1 MHIKIEIILELNYGI
16 EKIKEASDFILKN
29 ISGKILLVCGE
40 VGSGKTTLVKE
51 ICKQLKVK
59 DQVSSPTYTLINEYS
74 CDDGLVIHMDLYRIE
89 NKEEINNLG
98 LFEYLDNKFIIID
111 WPELIMNDLDIN
123 HSILKI
129 DFIDTDNRKINLINI
144 SSRVF

>member
-74 CDDGLVIHMDLYRIE
+74 CDDGLVIHMDLYRVE

-98 LFEYLDNKFIIID
+98 LFEYLDNKFIIIE
-111 WPELIMNDLDIN
+111 WPELIMNNLDIN

-129 DFIDTDNRKINLINI
+129 DFIDTDKRKINLINI
-144 SSRVF
+144 SS

>member
-1 MHIKIEIILELNYGI
+1 MHIKIEIILELNFGI

-98 LFEYLDNKFIIID
+98 LFEYLDNKFIIIE

-144 SSRVF
+144 SS

>member
-1 MHIKIEIILELNYGI
+1 LHIKIEIILELNYGI

-74 CDDGLVIHMDLYRIE
+74 CDDGIVIHMDLYRIE

-98 LFEYLDNKFIIID
+98 LFEYLDNKFIIIE

-144 SSRVF
+144 SS

>member
-89 NKEEINNLG
+89 NKEEITNLG
-98 LFEYLDNKFIIID
+98 LFEYLDNKFIIIE

-144 SSRVF
+144 SL

>member
-74 CDDGLVIHMDLYRIE
+74 CEDGLVIHMDLYRIE
-89 NKEEINNLG
+89 NKEEINDLG
-98 LFEYLDNKFIIID
+98 LFEYLYNKFIIIE
-111 WPELIMNDLDIN
+111 WPELIINDLDIN

-129 DFIDTDNRKINLINI
+129 DFIDTDKRKINLTNI
-144 SSRVF
+144 FS

>member
-98 LFEYLDNKFIIID
+98 LFEYLDNKCIIIE
-111 WPELIMNDLDIN
+111 WPEIIINDLDIN

-144 SSRVF
+144 SS

>member
-1 MHIKIEIILELNYGI
+1 MEFNYGI
-16 EKIKEASDFILKN
+16 EEIKEASDFILKN
-29 ISGKILLVCGE
+29 ISGKILLVCGD
-40 VGSGKTTLVKE
+40 VGSGKTTLIKE

-74 CDDGLVIHMDLYRIE
+74 CEDGLVFHMDLYRIE
-89 NKEEINNLG
+89 NKEEINDLG
-98 LFEYLDNKFIIID
+98 LFEYLYNKFIIIE

-129 DFIDTDNRKINLINI
+129 DFIDTDKRKINLTNI
-144 SSRVF
+144 FS

>member
-1 MHIKIEIILELNYGI
+1 MEFNYGI
-16 EKIKEASDFILKN
+16 EEIKEASDFILKN
-29 ISGKILLVCGE
+29 ISGKILLVCGD
-40 VGSGKTTLVKE
+40 VGSGKTTLIKE

-74 CDDGLVIHMDLYRIE
+74 YEEGLVIHMDLYRIE
-89 NKEEINNLG
+89 NKEEINDLG
-98 LFEYLDNKFIIID
+98 LFEYLYNKFIIIE

-129 DFIDTDNRKINLINI
+129 DFIDTDKRKINLTNI
-144 SSRVF
+144 FS

>member
-98 LFEYLDNKFIIID
+98 LFEYLDNKFIIIE
-111 WPELIMNDLDIN
+111 WPELIMNNLDIN

-144 SSRVF
+144 SS

>member
-98 LFEYLDNKFIIID
+98 LFEYLDNKFIIIE

-129 DFIDTDNRKINLINI
+129 DFIDTNKRKINLINI
-144 SSRVF
+144 SS

>member
-1 MHIKIEIILELNYGI
+1 MEFNYGI
-16 EKIKEASDFILKN
+16 EEIKEASDFILKN
-29 ISGKILLVCGE
+29 ISGKILLVRGD
-40 VGSGKTTLVKE
+40 VGSGKTTLIKE

-74 CDDGLVIHMDLYRIE
+74 CEDGLVIHMDLYRIE
-89 NKEEINNLG
+89 NKEEINDLG
-98 LFEYLDNKFIIID
+98 LFEYLYNKFIIIE

-129 DFIDTDNRKINLINI
+129 DFIDTDKRKINLTNI
-144 SSRVF
+144 FSWVF

>member
-1 MHIKIEIILELNYGI
+1 MEFNYSIEE
-16 EKIKEASDFILKN
+16 IKEASDFILKN
-29 ISGKILLVCGE
+29 ISGKILLVCGD
-40 VGSGKTTLVKE
+40 VGSGKTTLIKE

-74 CDDGLVIHMDLYRIE
+74 YEEGLVIHLDLYRIE
-89 NKEEINNLG
+89 NKEEINDLG
-98 LFEYLDNKFIIID
+98 LFEYLYNKFIIIE

-129 DFIDTDNRKINLINI
+129 DFIDTDKRKINLTNI
-144 SSRVF
+144 FS

>member
-74 CDDGLVIHMDLYRIE
+74 CDDGLVIHMDLYRVE

-98 LFEYLDNKFIIID
+98 LFEYLDNKFIIIE

-144 SSRVF
+144 SS

>member
-98 LFEYLDNKFIIID
+98 LFEYLDNKFIIIE

-144 SSRVF
+144 SS

>member
-1 MHIKIEIILELNYGI
+1 MHIKIKIILELNYGI

-40 VGSGKTTLVKE
+40 VGSGKTTVVKE

-98 LFEYLDNKFIIID
+98 LFEYLDNKFIIIE

-144 SSRVF
+144 SS

>member
-74 CDDGLVIHMDLYRIE
+74 CDGGLVIHMDLYRVE

-98 LFEYLDNKFIIID
+98 LFEYLDNKFIIIE

-144 SSRVF
+144 SS

>member
-1 MHIKIEIILELNYGI
+1 MEFNYGI
-16 EKIKEASDFILKN
+16 EEIKEASDFILKN
-29 ISGKILLVCGE
+29 ISGKILLVCGD
-40 VGSGKTTLVKE
+40 VGSGKTTLIKE

-74 CDDGLVIHMDLYRIE
+74 YEDGLVIHMDLYRIE
-89 NKEEINNLG
+89 NKEEINDLG
-98 LFEYLDNKFIIID
+98 LFEYLYNKFIIIE

-129 DFIDTDNRKINLINI
+129 DLIDTDKRKINLTNI
-144 SSRVF
+144 FS

>member
-89 NKEEINNLG
+89 NKEEI
-98 LFEYLDNKFIIID
+98 K
-111 WPELIMNDLDIN
+111 PEE
-123 HSILKI
+123 
-129 DFIDTDNRKINLINI
+129 
-144 SSRVF
+144 

>member
-89 NKEEINNLG
+89 NKEEITNLG
-98 LFEYLDNKFIIID
+98 LFEYLDNKFIIIE

-144 SSRVF
+144 SS

>member
-51 ICKQLKVK
+51 ICKQLKIK

-74 CDDGLVIHMDLYRIE
+74 CDDGLVIHMDLYRVE

-98 LFEYLDNKFIIID
+98 LFEYLDNKFIIIE

-144 SSRVF
+144 SS